1 MMRGSIGDRSMT
13 ILDEVLAD
21 LAAEGDDVEHLVADL
36 PPSDWMLPTPSPR
49 WTIAHQ
55 IGHLA
60 SGDELALLA
69 ATDPVAFGGRLGGL
83 VGDFDSF
90 ADADAAQAAATP
102 PADLLRRWRAA
113 RESLDVRLAGLPPG
127 QKVPWMAGPMAPATM
142 ASSRIMEVFAH
153 GQDIADALGVRRVPT
168 ARIEH
173 VAHFGV
179 RTRDFSYLARG
190 LTPPEEP
197 FRVELTAPDGRLWA
211 WGPENASQ
219 VVRGPAVD
227 FCLLVTRRRHRDDLA
242 LTARGAE
249 ADQWLGIAQAYVGPV
264 GHGRQPGQ
272 FTPPADNPAS

>member
-1 MMRGSIGDRSMT
+1 MT
-13 ILDEVLAD
+13 MVDEVLAD
-21 LAAEGDDVEHLVADL
+21 LAAEGDDVERLVADL
-36 PPSDWMLPTPSPR
+36 PLSDWALPTPASR

-69 ATDPVAFGGRLGGL
+69 ATDPVAFGGRLGDL

-102 PADLLRRWRAA
+102 PADLLRRWRTA
-113 RESLDVRLAGLPPG
+113 RVSLGVTLAGLPPG
-127 QKVPWMAGPMAPATM
+127 QKVPWMAGPMAPATL
-142 ASSRIMEVFAH
+142 ASSRMMEVFAH
-153 GQDIADALGVRRVPT
+153 GQDIADALGIRRAAT
-168 ARIEH
+168 GRIEH
-173 VAHFGV
+173 VARFGV

-197 FRVELTAPDGRLWA
+197 FRVELTAPDGQLWT

-219 VVRGPAVD
+219 VVSGPAVD
-227 FCLLVTRRRHRDDLA
+227 FCLLVTQRRHRDDLA
-242 LTARGAE
+242 VTARGAE

-264 GHGRQPGQ
+264 GQGRQPGQ
-272 FTPPADNPAS
+272 FATPAS